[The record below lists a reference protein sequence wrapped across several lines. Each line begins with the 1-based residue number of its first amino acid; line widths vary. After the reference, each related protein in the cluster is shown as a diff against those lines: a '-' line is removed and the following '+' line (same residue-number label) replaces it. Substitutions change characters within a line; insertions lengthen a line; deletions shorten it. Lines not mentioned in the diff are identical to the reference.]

1 MYITVKSLMF
11 YNILQWENQEREKEL
26 NSGHADAENVG
37 RFWLAKSKKTPNEYY
52 DTKDAAAHANETG
65 SVWKKLEETQ
75 KTLPETLAYAGRFQ
89 TDEGMTGYLKRVLPT
104 LPETDRRTVENL
116 LKLSDQEIRAEI
128 KRISA

>member
-1 MYITVKSLMF
+1 MF

-52 DTKDAAAHANETG
+52 DTKDAAVQANETG

-75 KTLPETLAYAGRFQ
+75 KTLPETLAYAGRFR
-89 TDEGMTGYLKRVLPT
+89 TDDGMTGYLKRVLPT
-104 LPETDRRTVENL
+104 LPETDRKTVETL
-116 LKLSDQEIRAEI
+116 LRRSPAEIRKELGRRIQAE
-128 KRISA
+128 